1 MNTNILA
8 VLGKSGFLTVC
19 GIVGGAI
26 ATALGGW
33 DESVVTLLICMG
45 IDYITGMIV
54 AGVYHESKKSESG
67 KLDSHAAFKGILKKI
82 MMLAIVAVSYRLDLM
97 LEINYV
103 RNAVVIAFV
112 VNEIL
117 SILENAGLMGITY
130 PKALSNALEVL
141 QNKTEQE

>member
-1 MNTNILA
+1 MNTNILT
-8 VLGKSGFLTVC
+8 VLGKSRFLTVC

-26 ATALGGW
+26 AMALGGW

-54 AGVYHESKKSESG
+54 AGVYHESKKSENG